1 MKNNGGS
8 FFAAGF
14 VRTEWLMV
22 MGFNTDI
29 KFEGIVYHIQS
40 EARKGAAIETTVYV
54 RGAIVHCLKTDCQD
68 LLSLPDYTEQQLR
81 QRLED
86 QHRQVIGRIRAGE
99 IRAQMTTG
107 PSSVG
112 S

>member
-1 MKNNGGS
+1 
-8 FFAAGF
+8 
-14 VRTEWLMV
+14 MV

-29 KFEGIVYHIQS
+29 KFDGAVYHVQT
-40 EARKGAAIETTVYV
+40 EARKSAAIETTVFV
-54 RGAIVHCLKTDCQD
+54 QGAIIHCLTTDCQD
-68 LLSLPDYTEQQLR
+68 LLSLPDYTEQQLG

-86 QHRQVIGRIRAGE
+86 QHRQVIGRIRTGE
-99 IRAQMTTG
+99 IRAQMATG

>member
-1 MKNNGGS
+1 
-8 FFAAGF
+8 
-14 VRTEWLMV
+14 MV

-29 KFEGIVYHIQS
+29 KFEGVVYHVQT
-40 EARKGAAIETTVYV
+40 EARKGGAIETAVYV
-54 RGAIVHCLKTDCQD
+54 RGAIIHCLKAGGHD
-68 LLSLPDYTEQQLR
+68 LLSLPDHTEQQSR

-99 IRAQMTTG
+99 IRAPMATG